1 MGVHAWTFS
10 FEAGGPSERI
20 SRGVL
25 FEKGRC
31 EMGLR
36 QIPAR
41 LSVLAMAWCSAS
53 VLAEGPREVTYNRE
67 IAPIL
72 FRNCA
77 PCHRPGEVAPFSL
90 LTYHDTARRST
101 QIAEL
106 TSSREMPPW
115 KAEHGEV
122 SFTEERRLSDDEIA
136 LIRRWSESGA
146 AEGDPADLPE
156 VPRFATGWRL
166 GEPDMIVRMPEPYT
180 LAASGP
186 DEYRCFVLPIQIPEG
201 KYITSI
207 EYRPSNRR
215 VVHHAVFTSMPHKMA
230 AARLSEGDGR
240 SFLSGLA
247 PPGQI
252 LSGQLSIWTPGME
265 PSRLPDDL
273 AARWPSHTDLIL
285 QLHLHP
291 SGKPEVE
298 QSTLG
303 IHLTDRKPRAGLR
316 IIVLFNSQIDIPPG
330 RAHDEVRAS
339 KMLLADTD
347 IYGIFPHMHLIG
359 RTIQAEA
366 TRPDAT
372 RIPLISIRD
381 WDFNWQNYYRYA
393 SPLHLPA
400 GTKIDVRWTYDNS
413 AGNPANPSHPPRRVT
428 YGEQTTDE
436 MAFLVFDAISTGPLT
451 PEELARRSAIAM
463 GLLDS
468 DRDGLLDVHELALA
482 FGRTNPADIR
492 KRIAMYDKDGDFKIN
507 AREFVETFKAIGLH

>member
-1 MGVHAWTFS
+1 
-10 FEAGGPSERI
+10 
-20 SRGVL
+20 
-25 FEKGRC
+25 
-31 EMGLR
+31 MGLR
-36 QIPAR
+36 KLAAMLP
-41 LSVLAMAWCSAS
+41 VLAVAWHSAS
-53 VLAEGPREVTYNRE
+53 VQAEGPREVTFNRE

-77 PCHRPGEVAPFSL
+77 TCHRPGEVAPFSL
-90 LTYHDTARRST
+90 LTYRDAARRSG

-115 KAEHGEV
+115 KAEHGAV
-122 SFTEERRLSDDEIA
+122 PFADERRLSDGEIA
-136 LIRRWSESGA
+136 LIRRWSETGA
-146 AEGDPADLPE
+146 VEGDPADLPQT
-156 VPRFATGWRL
+156 PRFATGWRL

-186 DEYRCFVLPIQIPEG
+186 DEYRCFVLPIQVPEG

-207 EYRPSNRR
+207 EYRPGNRR

-230 AARLSEGDGR
+230 AAKLASGDGK

-265 PSRLPDDL
+265 PSLLPDDL
-273 AARWPSHTDLIL
+273 AARWPSNTDLVL

-303 IHLTDRKPRAGLR
+303 IHLTDRKPRAGLK

-330 RAHDEVRAS
+330 RADDEVRAS
-339 KMLLADTD
+339 KMLLSDTD

-359 RTIQAEA
+359 RTIRAEA
-366 TRPDAT
+366 TLPDST
-372 RIPLISIRD
+372 RIPLISITD

-400 GTKIDVRWTYDNS
+400 GTKLDVRWTYDNS
-413 AGNPANPSHPPRRVT
+413 AANPANPSHPPRRVT

-436 MAFLVFDAISTGPLT
+436 MAFLVFDAISTGPLP

-463 GLLDS
+463 GLLDR
-468 DRDGLLDVHELALA
+468 DHDGLLDIQELALA
-482 FGRTNPADIR
+482 FGRTNPADIK
-492 KRIAMYDKDGDFKIN
+492 KRIALYDRDGDLKLN
-507 AREFVETFKAIGLH
+507 AQEFVETFKAIGLH